1 MLAEIDQFV
10 NWVRRRNS
18 EARTWK
24 DYRYDLRQFAALVGD
39 IPPNA
44 ITFREVDRFV
54 DLQKTR
60 GFLPTTIN
68 RRLASLISFYTFL
81 SDEDPDLICPVLPRR
96 HNLRERER
104 LPRPVQEEGLR
115 AFFAAIE
122 HTPPAKGEPDNRV
135 RDRAMFLL
143 MLRCGLRIGEV
154 AGLLLTHLYL
164 DEPRPRLVAWGKGSR
179 ERSVY
184 LSPQAEKAL
193 RRYLRER
200 PATDNEHVFLS
211 YQLAG
216 LSTTAIHKR
225 LMVYR
230 KAAQVSLTAHRLRH
244 SFANDLLAADVPV
257 TTIQKLL
264 GHRWLETTQI
274 YVAANDRQVA
284 ADYYA
289 ACEKLESWQFPGG
302 EP

>member
-24 DYRYDLRQFAALVGD
+24 DYRYDLTQFAALVGD
-39 IPPNA
+39 VPPA
-44 ITFREVDRFV
+44 TITFREVDRFV

-81 SDEDPDLICPVLPRR
+81 SDDDPDIVYPVLPRR

-104 LPRPVQEEGLR
+104 LPRPVQEVGLR

-122 HTPPAKGEPDNRV
+122 TTVSTKKGEPDNRV

-154 AGLLLTHLYL
+154 AGLLLTNLYL
-164 DEPRPRLVAWGKGSR
+164 DEPKPRLVARGKGSR

-184 LSPQAEKAL
+184 LSPQAERAL

-200 PATDNEHVFLS
+200 PTAASEYVFLS

-216 LSTTAIHKR
+216 LSTTAIHKW

-289 ACEKLESWQFPGG
+289 ACAKLEDWS
-302 EP
+302 